1 MIFLPLLCYFTEV
14 FELFNYSLV
23 YMLYSHEFLLDLLQ
37 KHFKQK
43 RQINQIHSLLITS
56 CHLFLKP
63 SSQPSKWIKTLLYN
77 TLIRAHL
84 NFGNPYKSLLLFTYM
99 LSHQAPPNNHTF
111 PSAIKAI
118 SSSPTFASF
127 LGRPVHNQA
136 IKRGLSFDPFV
147 HASFVSFYAQFGH
160 LQEAQK
166 VFEEIPEPCMVTT
179 NAMLDAYGKNGEMES
194 AVLLFEKMS
203 ERDVFSW
210 TSVINGFGKCECF
223 NEAMWFFKKMLA
235 HEDVI
240 DCDVSPGEATFVS
253 VLCSCSNLDGGGCLY
268 QGKQIHGYIVKNG
281 IELTAFL
288 GTALI
293 SMYGKTGCMDSAF
306 EVFNGMSDKKVC
318 TWNALMSS
326 LACNGREKETLSM
339 FEKMRVEGFH
349 PNEITFV
356 ALLTACARAGLV
368 ELGLKWYQA
377 MLPDFRVIPR
387 MEHYGCVVDLL
398 GRAGLL
404 AEAEEFVKSMPF
416 QPDATVLGALLG
428 ACRVH
433 ANVDLADA
441 VGRRLL
447 TLQPQHSGRYVVLS
461 NIYAEAGKWDHAS
474 KIRKAMVDGRIRK
487 TPAQSCVE
495 RF

>member
-1 MIFLPLLCYFTEV
+1 
-14 FELFNYSLV
+14 
-23 YMLYSHEFLLDLLQ
+23 MLYSHESLLDLLQ

-56 CHLFLKP
+56 GHLFLKP

-99 LSHQAPPNNHTF
+99 LCHQAPPNNHTF
-111 PSAIKAI
+111 PSVIKAI
-118 SSSPTFASF
+118 
-127 LGRPVHNQA
+127 
-136 IKRGLSFDPFV
+136 
-147 HASFVSFYAQFGH
+147 
-160 LQEAQK
+160 
-166 VFEEIPEPCMVTT
+166 
-179 NAMLDAYGKNGEMES
+179 
-194 AVLLFEKMS
+194 
-203 ERDVFSW
+203 
-210 TSVINGFGKCECF
+210 
-223 NEAMWFFKKMLA
+223 
-235 HEDVI
+235 
-240 DCDVSPGEATFVS
+240 SPGEATFVS

-326 LACNGREKETLSM
+326 LACNGREQETLIM

-377 MLPDFRVIPR
+377 MLPDFRVVPR

-487 TPAQSCVE
+487 TPAQSCVKH
-495 RF
+495 F